1 MKKIVSSVLI
11 VSVFAII
18 SCNKPNAGEFSN
30 YIVDKKQSVDVA
42 ILQTDELIDTFFVL
56 NNYDSVSAV
65 AARMQNNIQKVID
78 EVAQK
83 EVPQLTGASEF
94 KGAFLDYLNYLR
106 SIYANNMKMN
116 ATQTEEER
124 NIIITDLQLI
134 LGNQKDEIA
143 KLQAAQQKFATENKL
158 NVE

>member
-30 YIVDKKQSVDVA
+30 YIVSKKQSVDVA
-42 ILQTDELIDTFFVL
+42 ILQADELIDTFFVL

-65 AARMQNNIQKVID
+65 SARTQQVIQSVID

-83 EVPQLTGASEF
+83 EVPAIPGASEF
-94 KGAFLDYLNYLR
+94 KSAFLDYLNYIH
-106 SIYANNMKMN
+106 SIYASFRKVN

-143 KLQAAQQKFATENKL
+143 NLQAAQQKFATENKL